1 MLTEYWNK
9 PFFKYCILL
18 AKLIRLERPLACNF
32 IKKETLA
39 PVFSSEF
46 CKISKN
52 TFFTEHLRTTASVFR
67 KKVPDMRAMMISLK
81 LRCCNFSLTNK
92 KTVYRLDLQLP
103 TAKQLDFTYTYW
115 ITWWW
120 TNINHG
126 VDGKPINGSKQGH
139 YFGRCR
145 FCHVNPPW
153 TELQNGYYKY

>member
-1 MLTEYWNK
+1 MKDLWPAT
-9 PFFKYCILL
+9 LL
-18 AKLIRLERPLACNF
+18 RKRLWHRRFPLNFAKF
-32 IKKETLA
+32 
-39 PVFSSEF
+39 
-46 CKISKN
+46 
-52 TFFTEHLRTTASVFR
+52 LRTPFLQNTSGRLLLFFE
-67 KKVPDMRAMMISLK
+67 KNVPDMRAMMISLK

-115 ITWWW
+115 ITWCW

>member
-1 MLTEYWNK
+1 MKDLWPAT
-9 PFFKYCILL
+9 LL
-18 AKLIRLERPLACNF
+18 RKRLWHRCFPLNFAKF
-32 IKKETLA
+32 
-39 PVFSSEF
+39 
-46 CKISKN
+46 
-52 TFFTEHLRTTASVFR
+52 LRTPFLQNTSGRLLLFFE
-67 KKVPDMRAMMISLK
+67 KKCQTWEPWWYLWNY
-81 LRCCNFSLTNK
+81 CNFSLTNK

-126 VDGKPINGSKQGH
+126 VDGKPINGSKQWH